1 MPLLLEKAIELVVSA
16 LLKYLFSAVGDAVKH
31 AQAEK
36 REKDAIAAL
45 IAALVAADSEAE
57 REKATDDL
65 ARGSWI
71 RKLLP

>member
-1 MPLLLEKAIELVVSA
+1 MPLILEKAIELVVSA
-16 LLKYLFSAVGDAVKH
+16 LLKYLFSAAGDAVKH

-45 IAALVAADSEAE
+45 IAALVAADSEAA
-57 REKATDDL
+57 REKATDEL

-71 RKLLP
+71 RRLLP